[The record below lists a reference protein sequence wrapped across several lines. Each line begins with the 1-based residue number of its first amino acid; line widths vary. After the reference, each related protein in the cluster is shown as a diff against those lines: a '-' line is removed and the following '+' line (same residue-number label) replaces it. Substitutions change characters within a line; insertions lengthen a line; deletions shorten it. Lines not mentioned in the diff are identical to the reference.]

1 MSPIGNMTDKPSNP
15 SNAASK
21 ATKSGSD
28 RIPPPLQ
35 QRDPEKYARLRAE
48 AAAPYRGLRR
58 FIYVSFAASGFIGGF
73 IFLTQLLAGR
83 DVAEALPNFAIQV
96 GVVALMIWLLQ
107 LENKAEQANNK
118 AEGKRQK
125 AKGKD

>member
-1 MSPIGNMTDKPSNP
+1 MADDRN
-15 SNAASK
+15 
-21 ATKSGSD
+21 

-73 IFLTQLLAGR
+73 IFLAQLLAGQN
-83 DVAEALPNFAIQV
+83 VAEALPNLGIQV
-96 GVVALMIWLLQ
+96 GVIALMIWLLS
-107 LENKAEQANNK
+107 LENKAEEKDQK
-118 AEGKRQK
+118 EKRY
-125 AKGKD
+125 

>member
-1 MSPIGNMTDKPSNP
+1 MTDKPSNS
-15 SNAASK
+15 SNAAQSR
-21 ATKSGSD
+21 SD

-58 FIYVSFAASGFIGGF
+58 FIYVAFAASGFIGGF

-107 LENKAEQANNK
+107 LENKAEQ
-118 AEGKRQK
+118 
-125 AKGKD
+125 KGKQDER